1 QDRVLHQ
8 CGSDRRVIGTAQSI
22 ENGSLM
28 EPFFYLWAK
37 EGDTQALLSAI
48 CYLLSAICYLLS
60 AICSVACSH
69 TTAIRHLSR
78 LNTGYKKTGT

>member
-1 QDRVLHQ
+1 
-8 CGSDRRVIGTAQSI
+8 
-22 ENGSLM
+22 M

-60 AICSVACSH
+60 AICYLLSALWRVVTPLLYAISVV
-69 TTAIRHLSR
+69 
-78 LNTGYKKTGT
+78 